1 MKTEPRASWVRIV
14 IACMLG
20 APALAHD
27 AQPTG
32 AEVVKVVSAQKLPNV
47 PGQSLTAVTVDVP
60 PGDVSSP
67 HHHAG
72 FVFVYVL
79 VGPVE
84 SKLNDEPSK
93 RYATGESWVEPPG
106 TLHASMSNPNKT
118 ETARILAVF
127 VAPDGAELTRM
138 TQ

>member
-1 MKTEPRASWVRIV
+1 M
-14 IACMLG
+14 
-20 APALAHD
+20 LAHD
-27 AQPTG
+27 AQPAG

-60 PGDVSSP
+60 PGDVSPP

-79 VGPVE
+79 AGSVD

-93 RYATGESWVEPPG
+93 RFATGETWVEPPG
-106 TLHASMSNPNKT
+106 TLHASMSNPSKT
-118 ETARILAVF
+118 EPARILAVF
-127 VAPDGAELTRM
+127 VAPDGAELTTM
-138 TQ
+138 KQ

>member
-1 MKTEPRASWVRIV
+1 M
-14 IACMLG
+14 
-20 APALAHD
+20 LAHD
-27 AQPTG
+27 AQPAGSET
-32 AEVVKVVSAQKLPNV
+32 VTVVSTQKLPNA

-60 PGDVSSP
+60 PGDVSPP

-79 VGPVE
+79 AGSVD

-93 RYATGESWVEPPG
+93 RFTAGQTWVEPPG
-106 TLHASMSNPNKT
+106 TLHASMSNPSKT

-127 VAPDGAELTRM
+127 VAPDGAELTQM
-138 TQ
+138 KQ